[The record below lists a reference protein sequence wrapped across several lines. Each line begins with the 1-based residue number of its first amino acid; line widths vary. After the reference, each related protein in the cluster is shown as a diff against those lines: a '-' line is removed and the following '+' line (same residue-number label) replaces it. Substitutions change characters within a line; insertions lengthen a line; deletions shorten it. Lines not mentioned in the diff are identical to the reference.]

1 MAMEEEEGFGELVYY
16 TIPGYLGGLGLGAL
30 LDALGFS
37 ESLLGG
43 IVVRTLS
50 GEGESIF
57 EGVYAVRDRLAGGAT
72 SMAAAYG
79 WGKLFGMSVPVAV
92 HLASV
97 ALGRDLLGVE
107 TFYIPYFY
115 GMSDQIGANVVGF
128 RHLYIEEGGLGDAAA
143 RYVRHPVM
151 VTSLAVILSLPLVL
165 FLVRAGGFQPDTQVK
180 AALETIVAN
189 LCWIPPVVG
198 SLVERRNAG

>member
-1 MAMEEEEGFGELVYY
+1 MAMEEDEGFTELVYY

-37 ESLLGG
+37 ESLLGE

-79 WGKLFGMSVPVAV
+79 WGKLFGMSVPVAI

-107 TFYIPYFY
+107 TFYVPYFY

-128 RHLYIEEGGLGDAAA
+128 HHLYRDEGGIRDAAA
-143 RYVRHPVM
+143 RYLRHPVM
-151 VTSLAVILSLPLVL
+151 VTSLAVILSLPFVL
-165 FLVRAGGFQPDTQVK
+165 FLVRAAGYQPDTQVK

-198 SLVERRNAG
+198 GLVERRHRA